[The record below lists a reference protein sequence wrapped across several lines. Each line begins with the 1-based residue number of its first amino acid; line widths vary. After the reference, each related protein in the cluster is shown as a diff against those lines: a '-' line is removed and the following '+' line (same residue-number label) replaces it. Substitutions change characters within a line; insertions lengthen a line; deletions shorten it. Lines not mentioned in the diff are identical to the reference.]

1 MVLLDDNNNPVVI
14 PSFTNINGDLN
25 ILKDELVFFYNNI
38 PFELMYSA
46 YESDIQ
52 IIIQN
57 IQSKLIDLVNV
68 NLN

>member
-1 MVLLDDNNNPVVI
+1 MVLLDEDNNPVVI
-14 PSFTNINGDLN
+14 PSSININGDLN
-25 ILKDELVFFYNNI
+25 INTDELVFFYDNI
-38 PFELMYSA
+38 PFELMYSE

-57 IQSKLIDLVNV
+57 IQSKLVNLVNV